1 MLRMDNKKSPHGL
14 KLTGGAAQLL
24 EIVMCRCRPESHG
37 HAAHS
42 HHSTHSTP
50 SHRKSVRSTKGA
62 KSSGE
67 SSRFANIAADCS
79 LFSMFIFIP
88 LRSRDS
94 GIDDNIRDCCSC
106 RQSSVSSR
114 YSTVQYS
121 AVQYSTVQYSTVFN
135 MCQAPTRG
143 SYPLFLGI
151 ATAGAAPLPA
161 PRPGRAAARC
171 GARGAAA
178 ARPRR

>member
-1 MLRMDNKKSPHGL
+1 
-14 KLTGGAAQLL
+14 
-24 EIVMCRCRPESHG
+24 MCRCRSESHG

-88 LRSRDS
+88 RRSRDS

-114 YSTVQYS
+114 YS
-121 AVQYSTVQYSTVFN
+121 AVQYSTVQYSTVQYSTVFY

-143 SYPLFLGI
+143 SYPPFPGTV
-151 ATAGAAPLPA
+151 TAGAAPCLA